1 MHVNNLT
8 ARISDHAVTRLLHN
22 FHVVEANLWSFI
34 TEGPFRA
41 VVSMRQI
48 SHFPFS
54 FFLLFFLN
62 GEIKTVLN
70 TQEED
75 LTMDIAPIIIFS
87 GQLGLSL
94 TSQWY
99 ISNVRT

>member
-1 MHVNNLT
+1 MV
-8 ARISDHAVTRLLHN
+8 
-22 FHVVEANLWSFI
+22 I

-75 LTMDIAPIIIFS
+75 LTMDIASAIIICF

-94 TSQWY
+94 TGQWY
-99 ISNVRT
+99 ISNVRS